1 LHAYD
6 WVYRRKRTNSPAVI
20 PLAHLRRSFVTDI
33 RGYHAPV
40 SQLTPEHESRDQHDE
55 RSYGLDQH
63 YEPYEPSDWGPVK
76 HEPRFPILRK
86 LAAPFIALGVLI
98 WKLKFAVAA
107 IFKFKLFTTSAS
119 MLVSVAAYAWIW
131 GWRFAVGFVLLLF
144 VHELG
149 HYVEARRQGL
159 NVGAPMFIPFLGAAI
174 LLKENP
180 QDAWREAKIAIA
192 GPILGSIGAAAVWLV
207 GEQIDSDLFR
217 ALGFTGFFL
226 NLFNLLPVVPLD
238 GGRIVAAVHP
248 ALWLLGFVGLL
259 AFLFVA
265 PNPILIVI
273 ALFVGF
279 ELWRRWQERGTP
291 EAAAYYQVKPS
302 QRVAAAV
309 GYFGLAALLVLG
321 MDASHIEK
329 TF

>member
-1 LHAYD
+1 
-6 WVYRRKRTNSPAVI
+6 
-20 PLAHLRRSFVTDI
+20 
-33 RGYHAPV
+33 V
-40 SQLTPEHESRDQHDE
+40 SQLTPEHERRLREEEEAHDLASRFD
-55 RSYGLDQH
+55 
-63 YEPYEPSDWGPVK
+63 PYEPAEWGPVR
-76 HEPRFPILRK
+76 HEPRFPLLRK

-98 WKLKFAVAA
+98 WKLKFVVAA
-107 IFKFKLFTTSAS
+107 VFKFKVFTTSAS
-119 MLVSVAAYAWIW
+119 MLVSVAAYAWLW
-131 GWRFAVGFVLLLF
+131 GWKFAVGFVLLIL

-159 NVGAPMFIPFLGAAI
+159 DVGAPMFIPFLGAAI

-180 QDAWREAKIAIA
+180 LNAWREAQIAIA
-192 GPILGSIGAAAVWLV
+192 GPIVGSIGAAAVWLV
-207 GEQIDSDLFR
+207 GEQIDSDLLR

-238 GGRIVAAVHP
+238 GGRIVAAIHP
-248 ALWLLGFVGLL
+248 IFWLLGFAGLVGLI
-259 AFLFVA
+259 FVA

-273 ALFVGF
+273 ALFVGM
-279 ELWRRWQERGTP
+279 ELWRRWQERGRP
-291 EAAAYYQVKPS
+291 EAASYYAVEPW

-321 MDASHIEK
+321 MDASHIER